1 MFLKLNVDT
10 YFYLSMY
17 KLSPILYLQDSYHYM
32 DIMNAHTQENERF

>member
-1 MFLKLNVDT
+1 MMFLKLNVDT

-17 KLSPILYLQDSYHYM
+17 KLSHILQDSYHYM